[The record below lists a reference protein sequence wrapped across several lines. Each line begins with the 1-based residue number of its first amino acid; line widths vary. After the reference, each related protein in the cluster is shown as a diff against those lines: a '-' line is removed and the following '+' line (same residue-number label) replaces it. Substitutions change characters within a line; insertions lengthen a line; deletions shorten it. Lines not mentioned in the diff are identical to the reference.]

1 MFEQYIG
8 INARQHKMS
17 SSVQPRAR
25 ILVRCCG
32 PRDMKGVLRPH
43 HDPSSTACHRGRYSG
58 VSITSL
64 AMVEV
69 ATAMAAVAMAGTEV
83 LAVEHRRK
91 TWRRQLAASARCQSR
106 RIPWW
111 HRSCP
116 DQGRCRRRGRRL
128 AWPLSR
134 SGLDDSNWNR

>member
-32 PRDMKGVLRPH
+32 PRDIKGVWRPH

-58 VSITSL
+58 VYITSL

-69 ATAMAAVAMAGTEV
+69 ATAGGGGDGGDGGPGGGTSPENLATPACCFSTLSIAAYPVVASIMS
-83 LAVEHRRK
+83 RP
-91 TWRRQLAASARCQSR
+91 RQMPPARSAFGVAFVQV
-106 RIPWW
+106 
-111 HRSCP
+111 
-116 DQGRCRRRGRRL
+116 
-128 AWPLSR
+128 WP
-134 SGLDDSNWNR
+134 G